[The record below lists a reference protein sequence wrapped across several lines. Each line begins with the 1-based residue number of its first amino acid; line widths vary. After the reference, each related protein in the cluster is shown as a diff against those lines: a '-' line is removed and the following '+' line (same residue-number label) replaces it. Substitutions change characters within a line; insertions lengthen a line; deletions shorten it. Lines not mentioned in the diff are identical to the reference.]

1 MPKLSLQRQVGQKD
15 SARASFA
22 KIQNFS
28 KLPPCLIKT
37 GRTTA
42 QTDKQRQKQKRVQG
56 HSPPTTTLT
65 KSKNFL
71 SSSDVCLGLFIRAPQ
86 GHEERTETRR
96 YKPLLISLTL
106 WTCSPLPT
114 LPLSLIFTSL
124 HLPLPSSH
132 CPFMFRSC
140 SASLS
145 CFCFVSLHRTR
156 CAALFNALFSDS
168 QNYSRICC
176 L

>member
-1 MPKLSLQRQVGQKD
+1 M
-15 SARASFA
+15 
-22 KIQNFS
+22 
-28 KLPPCLIKT
+28 
-37 GRTTA
+37 
-42 QTDKQRQKQKRVQG
+42 QG

-71 SSSDVCLGLFIRAPQ
+71 SNSDVCLGLFIRAPQ
-86 GHEERTETRR
+86 GHEKRTETHR
-96 YKPLLISLTL
+96 YKLLLIYLTL
-106 WTCSPLPT
+106 WTYSPLPT

-124 HLPLPSSH
+124 YLPLPSSH

-145 CFCFVSLHRTR
+145 RFCFVSLRWTQ
-156 CAALFNALFSDS
+156 CTALFNVPFSDA

-176 L
+176 LQTNQCTRQLPVDAAGI